1 MNRNKQTLFT
11 FALLLFVYVVNAQ
24 QAYYPDAEWQ
34 TKKPQE
40 LKMNAATLDSAVAL
54 ALRSENKVERDLRI
68 ANMKSYSREPGYKII
83 GPMKERGGPAGLV
96 IKNGYIVAQW
106 GDVNRVD
113 MTFSVTKSYLS
124 AVAGLAVDQELIKN
138 VNDKVGQYVWDES
151 FVGPHNAKVTW
162 HHLLT
167 QSSDWSGTLFGLHDW
182 ADRPPKE
189 GTIDD
194 WKNRQLLEPGT
205 NYEYND
211 VRVNLLAYS
220 LLQVWR
226 KPLPVVLKEKI
237 MDPIGAS
244 TTWRWFGYENSYV
257 TMDGLT
263 VQSVSGGGHH
273 GGGIFINSYDHARFG
288 LLFLRNGKWK
298 NQQLLSEKWIAAIQ
312 QPSAANKSYGYLWW
326 LNAEQNWKG
335 ISASVYYAVGF
346 GGNYI
351 IVDKEHDLVV
361 VARWLDDAKVADVL
375 RLIIQSAEN
384 K

>member
-1 MNRNKQTLFT
+1 MTRKLI
-11 FALLLFVYVVNAQ
+11 LLFLCVSAINVQAQ
-24 QAYYPDAEWQ
+24 QQYYPDAVWQ
-34 TKKPQE
+34 IKKPEE
-40 LKMNAATLDSAVAL
+40 LKMNKTLLDSAVSVAL
-54 ALRSENKVERDLRI
+54 KSENKVERDLRI
-68 ANMKSYSREPGYKII
+68 ANIKSYSREPGYKIV

-113 MTFSVTKSYLS
+113 MTYSVTKSYLS
-124 AVAGLAVDQELIKN
+124 TVAGLAIDQGLIKN
-138 VNDKVGQYVWDES
+138 VNDKVGQYVWDEY
-151 FVGPHNAKVTW
+151 FEGEHNSKVTW

-167 QSSDWSGTLFGLHDW
+167 QSSDWSGSLFGLHDW
-182 ADRPPKE
+182 ADRPPRE
-189 GTIDD
+189 GGIDD
-194 WKNRQLLEPGT
+194 WKNRKLLEPGT

-226 KPLPVVLKEKI
+226 KPLPIVLKEKI

-257 TMDGLT
+257 TLDGLSM
-263 VQSVSGGGHH
+263 QSVSGGGHH
-273 GGGIFINSYDHARFG
+273 GGGIFINTMDHARFG

-298 NQQLLSEKWIAAIQ
+298 NQQLISEKWINASQ
-312 QPSAANKSYGYLWW
+312 QPSAANKNYSYLWW
-326 LNAEQNWKG
+326 LNTDQGWKD
-335 ISASVYYAVGF
+335 ISPKVYYAAGY

-361 VARWLDDAKVADVL
+361 VTRWMDDSKIADVL
-375 RLIIQSAEN
+375 KLIIQAAEA

>member
-1 MNRNKQTLFT
+1 MIKKI
-11 FALLLFVYVVNAQ
+11 LLFVVSVYAFNVGAQ
-24 QAYYPDAEWQ
+24 QVYFPDADWQ
-34 TKKPQE
+34 TKKPEE
-40 LKMNAATLDSAVAL
+40 LKMNKAWLDSAVSFAL
-54 ALRSENKVERDLRI
+54 KNENKVERDLRI
-68 ANMKSYSREPGYKII
+68 ANIKSYSREPGYKIV

-124 AVAGLAVDQELIKN
+124 TVAGLAIDNGLIKS
-138 VNDKVGQYVWDES
+138 VNDKVGNYVWDEHFES
-151 FVGPHNAKVTW
+151 AHNSKVTW
-162 HHLLT
+162 HHLLN
-167 QSSDWSGTLFGLHDW
+167 QSSDWNGSLFGLHDW
-182 ADRPPKE
+182 ADRPPRE

-194 WKNRQLLEPGT
+194 WKNRKLLEPGT

-226 KPLPVVLKEKI
+226 NPLPVVLKEKI

-257 TMDGLT
+257 TIDGYN
-263 VQSVSGGGHH
+263 VQSVSGGGHN

-298 NQQLLSEKWIAAIQ
+298 GQQLLSEKWINAVQ
-312 QPSAANKSYGYLWW
+312 QPSNANKNYGYLWW
-326 LNAEQNWKG
+326 LNTDQSWKG
-335 ISASVYYAVGF
+335 ISPKVYYAAGF

-351 IVDKEHDLVV
+351 IIDKEHDLVV
-361 VARWLDDAKVADVL
+361 VARWMDDSKVADLL